1 MQRYIIRRLLWAI
14 PTFFGAITII
24 FLLMNV
30 LPGDI
35 AMVIISAESGEVDP
49 EYLALLREQLGLNR
63 PLYEQYFSW
72 LGGVLH
78 LDLGTSLWTGQ
89 TVISEIAHRLP
100 YTGSLVIFALVISI
114 ITAIPIGVVSAI
126 HQDGWLDYSL
136 RSGVIAGISIPNFWL
151 AMLILLFVVSVFRYY
166 PPLEYAT
173 LFSQPL
179 VALQQLFLPAL
190 TLGFR
195 SAASSARMMRSSMLE
210 VMREDYVRTARAKGL
225 TERAVIY
232 IHSMR
237 NAILPVVTM
246 FGMELAFLFGGTVII
261 ETIFN
266 IPGIGLLMI
275 NAINNRDII
284 MVQGIVVMLVMIVL
298 VVNLLVDVLYGWI
311 DPRIRYR

>member
-14 PTFFGAITII
+14 PTFLGAVTII

-49 EYLALLREQLGLNR
+49 EYLALLREQLGLNA
-63 PLYEQYFSW
+63 PLYQQYFSW
-72 LGGVLH
+72 LGGLFR

-89 TVISEIAHRLP
+89 PVISEIAHRLP
-100 YTGSLVIFALVISI
+100 YTGSLVILALFISI

-126 HQDGWLDYSL
+126 RQDSWLDYTL
-136 RSGVIAGISIPNFWL
+136 RGGVIAGISIPNFWF
-151 AMLILLFVVSVFRYY
+151 AMLLLLFVVSVFRYY

-173 LFSQPL
+173 LFSHPW
-179 VALQQLFLPAL
+179 VAIQQLFMPAL
-190 TLGFR
+190 TLGLR
-195 SAASSARMMRSSMLE
+195 ASASAARMMRSSMLE

-232 IHSMR
+232 IHALR
-237 NAILPVVTM
+237 NAILPVVTI

-261 ETIFN
+261 ETVFN
-266 IPGIGLLMI
+266 IPGVGLLLI
-275 NAINNRDII
+275 NSINNRDII

-298 VVNLLVDVLYGWI
+298 VVNLLVDLLYAWI